1 MLMPTSYAFKLAL
14 QSLRKDKW
22 INLLSMLTIFA
33 GLFIISIS
41 FFVFYNIE
49 IATRNLPEKF
59 SMVAYLDTNL
69 GQEKIDQIISAVKSK
84 RAVSSVKFI
93 SREEAFREMKGM
105 LKNSQYVLEGLEDNP
120 LPDSLEVKLRR
131 DAMGAESVKQLAEE
145 TKNINGIS
153 EVDYGEKFLVIL
165 QNIKAGVKIT
175 GLVLAIILCTGIVFV
190 CYSTVKILF
199 YRRTDEIETFKLLG
213 ATKGFIRAPFIIEG
227 AVIGTTA
234 GLTSLAAVFFLHHF
248 LFLKL
253 IVTLPLFKTVLF
265 PSNVFLS
272 LPLIGMFLGIFGAA
286 IALGRLKY

>member
-1 MLMPTSYAFKLAL
+1 MLTSYAFKLAM

-59 SMVAYLDTNL
+59 SMVAYLDANL
-69 GQEKIDQIISAVKSK
+69 SQEKVDQVVSAVKAK

-93 SREEAFREMKGM
+93 PREEAFRELKGM
-105 LKNSQYVLEGLEDNP
+105 LKNSQYVLEGLDDNP
-120 LPDSLEVKLRR
+120 LPDSLEIKLKR
-131 DAMGAESVKQLAEE
+131 DAMGSESVKQLAEE
-145 TKNINGIS
+145 TKKIKGVS
-153 EVDYGEKFLVIL
+153 EVDYGEKFLDAL

-227 AVIGTTA
+227 AVIGITA
-234 GLTSLAAVFFLHHF
+234 GLTSLAAIFLLHHF
-248 LFLKL
+248 LFLRL
-253 IVTLPLFKTVLF
+253 IISLPLFKTVLF
-265 PSNVFLS
+265 PSNGFFL
-272 LPLIGMFLGIFGAA
+272 LPLIGMFLGVFGAE

>member
-1 MLMPTSYAFKLAL
+1 MPTSYAFKLAM

-69 GQEKIDQIISAVKSK
+69 GQEKIDQVISTVRSK

-93 SREEAFREMKGM
+93 SRDEAFRELKGT
-105 LKNSQYVLEGLEDNP
+105 LRNSQYVLEGLEDNP
-120 LPDSLEVKLRR
+120 LPDSLEVKLRK
-131 DAMGAESVKQLAEE
+131 DAMGAESVKQLADE
-145 TKNINGIS
+145 TKKIKGVS
-153 EVDYGEKFLVIL
+153 EVDYGEKFLAIL

-175 GLVLAIILCTGIVFV
+175 GLILAIILCTGIVFV

-213 ATKGFIRAPFIIEG
+213 ATKNFIRAPFIIEG
-227 AVIGTTA
+227 AAIGITA
-234 GLTSLAAVFFLHHF
+234 GLTSLAAVFVLHHF
-248 LFLKL
+248 LFLRL
-253 IVTLPLFKTVLF
+253 ISSVPLFKTVLF
-265 PSNVFLS
+265 PSTVFLF
-272 LPLIGMFLGIFGAA
+272 LPVIGMFLGIFGAA

>member
-1 MLMPTSYAFKLAL
+1 MPTSYAFKLAM

-59 SMVAYLDTNL
+59 SMVAYLDSNL
-69 GQEKIDQIISAVKSK
+69 SQEKIDQVISTLRSK
-84 RAVSSVKFI
+84 RAVSSVKLI
-93 SREEAFREMKGM
+93 PRDEAFRELKGT
-105 LKNSQYVLEGLEDNP
+105 LKNSQYVLEGLDENP
-120 LPDSLEVKLRR
+120 LPDSLEVKLRK
-131 DAMGAESVKQLAEE
+131 DAMGADSVKQLAEE
-145 TKNINGIS
+145 TKKIKGIS
-153 EVDYGEKFLVIL
+153 EVDYGEKFLAIL

-213 ATKGFIRAPFIIEG
+213 ATKIFIRAPFIIEG
-227 AVIGTTA
+227 AAIGITA
-234 GLTSLAAVFFLHHF
+234 GITSLAAVFVLHHF

-253 IVTLPLFKTVLF
+253 IISIPLFKTVLF
-265 PSNVFLS
+265 PSGVFLF

>member
-1 MLMPTSYAFKLAL
+1 MPTSYAFTLAM
-14 QSLRKDKW
+14 QSLKKDKW

-49 IATRNLPEKF
+49 RATQNLPAKF
-59 SMVAYLDTNL
+59 SLVVYLDTNL
-69 GQEKIDQIISAVKSK
+69 SQERIDQVISAVRSR
-84 RAVSSVKFI
+84 RAVTSVKFI
-93 SREEAFREMKGM
+93 SRDEAFRELKST
-105 LKNSQYVLEGLEDNP
+105 LKNSQYVLEGLDDNP

-131 DAMGAESVKQLAEE
+131 DAMGIGSVKELAEE
-145 TKNINGIS
+145 TKRIKGVS
-153 EVDYGEKFLVIL
+153 EVDYGEKFLAIL

-227 AVIGTTA
+227 AAIGMAA
-234 GLTSLAAVFFLHHF
+234 GLTSLAAVFVLHHF
-248 LFLKL
+248 LFLRL
-253 IVTLPLFKTVLF
+253 IISVPLFKTVFF
-265 PSNVFLS
+265 PSGVFLF
-272 LPLIGMFLGIFGAA
+272 LPLIGMLLGIFGAT

>member
-59 SMVAYLDTNL
+59 SLVAYLDTNL
-69 GQEKIDQIISAVKSK
+69 SQEKIDQVISAVKSK
-84 RAVSSVKFI
+84 QAVSSVKFI
-93 SREEAFREMKGM
+93 SREEAFRELKGM

-131 DAMGAESVKQLAEE
+131 DAMGTESVKQLAEE
-145 TKNINGIS
+145 MKRIKGVS
-153 EVDYGEKFLVIL
+153 EIDYGEKFLAAL
-165 QNIKAGVKIT
+165 QNIKAGLKIT

-213 ATKGFIRAPFIIEG
+213 ATKSFIRAPFIIEG
-227 AVIGTTA
+227 AVIGITA

-253 IVTLPLFKTVLF
+253 IISVPLFKTILF
-265 PSNVFLS
+265 PSNAFLF
-272 LPLIGMFLGIFGAA
+272 LPMIGMFLGIFGAA

>member
-1 MLMPTSYAFKLAL
+1 MPTSYAFKLAM

-59 SMVAYLDTNL
+59 SLIVYLDSNL
-69 GQEKIDQIISAVKSK
+69 SQEQISQVTGAVRSK

-93 SREEAFREMKGM
+93 SRDEAFRELKGM
-105 LKNSQYVLEGLEDNP
+105 LRNSQYVLEGLEDNP
-120 LPDSLEVKLRR
+120 LPDSLEVKLRK
-131 DAMGAESVKQLAEE
+131 DAMGTESVKQLADE
-145 TKNINGIS
+145 TKKIKGVS
-153 EVDYGEKFLVIL
+153 EVDYGEKFLATL

-213 ATKGFIRAPFIIEG
+213 ATKNFIRAPFLIEG
-227 AVIGTTA
+227 AAIGATG
-234 GLTSLAAVFFLHHF
+234 GLTSLAAVFLLYYF
-248 LFLKL
+248 LFLRL
-253 IVTLPLFKTVLF
+253 IISVPLFKTVIF
-265 PSNVFLS
+265 PSSVYLF
-272 LPLIGMFLGIFGAA
+272 LPLIGMLLGIFGAA

>member
-1 MLMPTSYAFKLAL
+1 MPTSYAFKLAM

-59 SMVAYLDTNL
+59 SLVAYLDTNL
-69 GQEKIDQIISAVKSK
+69 DQEKIDQVISAVKSK
-84 RAVSSVKFI
+84 RTVSSVKFI
-93 SREEAFREMKGM
+93 SKEEAFREMKGM

-131 DAMGAESVKQLAEE
+131 DAMGAESVRQLAEE
-145 TKNINGIS
+145 TKKINGVS

-175 GLVLAIILCTGIVFV
+175 GLTLAIILCTGIVFV

-227 AVIGTTA
+227 AAIGITA

-253 IVTLPLFKTVLF
+253 IISVPLFKTVLF
-265 PSNVFLS
+265 PSNVFIS

>member
-1 MLMPTSYAFKLAL
+1 MPSSYAFKLAM

-69 GQEKIDQIISAVKSK
+69 SQEKIDQVISTLRSK
-84 RAVSSVKFI
+84 RAVSSVKLI
-93 SREEAFREMKGM
+93 PRDEAFRELKGT
-105 LKNSQYVLEGLEDNP
+105 LKNSQYVLEGLDENP
-120 LPDSLEVKLRR
+120 LPDSLEVKLRK
-131 DAMGAESVKQLAEE
+131 DAMGADSVKQLAEE
-145 TKNINGIS
+145 TKKIKGIS
-153 EVDYGEKFLVIL
+153 EVDYGEKFLAIL

-213 ATKGFIRAPFIIEG
+213 ATKIFIRAPFIIEG
-227 AVIGTTA
+227 AAIGITA
-234 GLTSLAAVFFLHHF
+234 GITSLAAVFVLHHF

-253 IVTLPLFKTVLF
+253 IISIPLFKTVLF
-265 PSNVFLS
+265 PSGFFLF

>member
-1 MLMPTSYAFKLAL
+1 MPTSYAFTLAM

-59 SMVAYLDTNL
+59 SMIAYLDANL
-69 GQEKIDQIISAVKSK
+69 SQEKVDQIISTVRAK

-93 SREEAFREMKGM
+93 SREEAFKELKGT
-105 LKNSQYVLEGLEDNP
+105 LRNSQYVLEGLEDNP
-120 LPDSLEVKLRR
+120 LPDSLDVKLRK
-131 DAMGAESVKQLAEE
+131 DAMGSESVRQLAEE
-145 TKNINGIS
+145 TKKIKGVS
-153 EVDYGEKFLVIL
+153 EVDYGEKFLAAL
-165 QNIKAGVKIT
+165 QNIKSGVKIT
-175 GLVLAIILCTGIVFV
+175 GIVLAIILCTGIVFV

-227 AVIGTTA
+227 AAIGITA
-234 GLTSLAAVFFLHHF
+234 GLTSLAAVFILHHF

-253 IVTLPLFKTVLF
+253 INSLPLFRTVIF
-265 PSNVFLS
+265 PSNVFLL

>member
-1 MLMPTSYAFKLAL
+1 MPTSYAFKLAM
-14 QSLRKDKW
+14 QSLKKDKW

-59 SMVAYLDTNL
+59 SLVVYLDTNL
-69 GQEKIDQIISAVKSK
+69 SQERIDQVISAVRSK

-93 SREEAFREMKGM
+93 PRDEAFRELKST
-105 LKNSQYVLEGLEDNP
+105 LKNSQYVLEGLDENP
-120 LPDSLEVKLRR
+120 LPDSLEVKLRK
-131 DAMGAESVKQLAEE
+131 DAMGTDSVKELAEE
-145 TKNINGIS
+145 TKKIKGIS
-153 EVDYGEKFLVIL
+153 EVDYGEKFLAIL

-227 AVIGTTA
+227 AAIGLTA
-234 GLTSLAAVFFLHHF
+234 GLTSLAAVFVLHHF
-248 LFLKL
+248 LFLRL
-253 IVTLPLFKTVLF
+253 IITVPLFKTVFF
-265 PSNVFLS
+265 PSGVFLF

>member
-1 MLMPTSYAFKLAL
+1 MPTSYAFRLAM
-14 QSLRKDKW
+14 QSLKKDKW

-59 SMVAYLDTNL
+59 SLVVYLDNNL
-69 GQEKIDQIISAVKSK
+69 GQEKIEQVISAVRAK

-93 SREEAFREMKGM
+93 AREEAFRELKST

-120 LPDSLEVKLRR
+120 LPDSLEVKLKR
-131 DAMGAESVKQLAEE
+131 DAMGSESVKQLAEE
-145 TKNINGIS
+145 TKRIKGVS
-153 EVDYGEKFLVIL
+153 EVDYGEKFLDIL

-175 GLVLAIILCTGIVFV
+175 GLVLALILCTGIVFV

-227 AVIGTTA
+227 AAIGTTA
-234 GLTSLAAVFFLHHF
+234 GFTSLAAVFVLHHF

-253 IVTLPLFKTVLF
+253 INSVPLFKTVLF
-265 PSNVFLS
+265 PSHVFLL

>member
-1 MLMPTSYAFKLAL
+1 MPTSYAFKLAM

-59 SMVAYLDTNL
+59 SLVAYLDTNL
-69 GQEKIDQIISAVKSK
+69 GQEKIDQVISAVKSK

-145 TKNINGIS
+145 TKSINGVS
-153 EVDYGEKFLVIL
+153 EVDYGEKFLAIL

-175 GLVLAIILCTGIVFV
+175 GLILAIILCTGIVFV

-227 AVIGTTA
+227 AAIGTTA
-234 GLTSLAAVFFLHHF
+234 GLTSLAAVFLLHHF

-253 IVTLPLFKTVLF
+253 IISVPLFKTVLF
-265 PSNVFLS
+265 PSSVFFL
-272 LPLIGMFLGIFGAA
+272 LPVIGMFLGIFGAA

>member
-1 MLMPTSYAFKLAL
+1 MPTSYAFKLAM

-59 SMVAYLDTNL
+59 SLVAYLDTNL
-69 GQEKIDQIISAVKSK
+69 GQEKIDQVISAVKSK

-145 TKNINGIS
+145 TKSINGIS
-153 EVDYGEKFLVIL
+153 EVDYGEKFLAIL

-227 AVIGTTA
+227 AAIGITA
-234 GLTSLAAVFFLHHF
+234 GLTSLAAVFFFIIFCSSSSSSLCRFSRPFSF
-248 LFLKL
+248 LPTYFFL
-253 IVTLPLFKTVLF
+253 
-265 PSNVFLS
+265 

>member
-1 MLMPTSYAFKLAL
+1 MPTSYAFKLAM

-59 SMVAYLDTNL
+59 SLLAYLDTNL
-69 GQEKIDQIISAVKSK
+69 SQENIDQIISTVRSK

-93 SREEAFREMKGM
+93 SRDEAFRELKGM
-105 LKNSQYVLEGLEDNP
+105 LKNSPYVLEGLEDNP
-120 LPDSLEVKLRR
+120 LPDSIEVKLRKETL
-131 DAMGAESVKQLAEE
+131 GTESVKQLADE
-145 TKNINGIS
+145 TKKIKGVS
-153 EVDYGEKFLVIL
+153 EVDYGEKFLASL
-165 QNIKAGVKIT
+165 QNIKTGVKIT
-175 GLVLAIILCTGIVFV
+175 GFVLAIILCTGIVFV

-213 ATKGFIRAPFIIEG
+213 ATKGFIRAPFLIEG
-227 AVIGTTA
+227 AAIGTTG
-234 GLTSLAAVFFLHHF
+234 GLTSLAAVFLLYYF
-248 LFLKL
+248 LFVKL
-253 IVTLPLFKTVLF
+253 INSVPLFKTVLF
-265 PSNVFLS
+265 PSGIFLF
-272 LPLIGMFLGIFGAA
+272 LPLIGLFLGIFGAA

>member
-1 MLMPTSYAFKLAL
+1 MPTSYAFKLAM
-14 QSLRKDKW
+14 QSLKKDKW

-59 SMVAYLDTNL
+59 SLVVYLDTNL
-69 GQEKIDQIISAVKSK
+69 SQERIDQVISAVRSK

-93 SREEAFREMKGM
+93 SRDEAFRELKST
-105 LKNSQYVLEGLEDNP
+105 LKNSQYVLEGLDENP
-120 LPDSLEVKLRR
+120 LPDSLEVKLRK
-131 DAMGAESVKQLAEE
+131 DAMGTDSVKELAEE
-145 TKNINGIS
+145 TKKIKGIS
-153 EVDYGEKFLVIL
+153 EVDYGEKFLAIL

-227 AVIGTTA
+227 AAIGLTA
-234 GLTSLAAVFFLHHF
+234 GLTSLAAVFVLHHF
-248 LFLKL
+248 LFLRL
-253 IVTLPLFKTVLF
+253 IITVPLFKTVFF
-265 PSNVFLS
+265 PSGVFLF

>member
-1 MLMPTSYAFKLAL
+1 MPTSYAFKLAM
-14 QSLRKDKW
+14 QSLKKDKW

-59 SMVAYLDTNL
+59 SLVVYLDTNL
-69 GQEKIDQIISAVKSK
+69 SQERIDQVISAVRSK

-93 SREEAFREMKGM
+93 SRDEAFRELKST
-105 LKNSQYVLEGLEDNP
+105 LKNSQYVLEGLDENP
-120 LPDSLEVKLRR
+120 LPDSLEVKLRK
-131 DAMGAESVKQLAEE
+131 DAMGTDSVKELAEE
-145 TKNINGIS
+145 TKKIKGIS
-153 EVDYGEKFLVIL
+153 EVDYGEKLLAIL

-227 AVIGTTA
+227 AAIGLTA
-234 GLTSLAAVFFLHHF
+234 GLTSLAAVFVLHHF
-248 LFLKL
+248 LFLRL
-253 IVTLPLFKTVLF
+253 IITVPLFKTVFF
-265 PSNVFLS
+265 PSGVFLF